1 MTTPYTIECT
11 VQFGRPGRGGAWRS
25 PDQPPAQPMPFTGR
39 IPRLARLMALALR
52 FEKLLATAVVKDFQ
66 TLARLGHVS
75 PARIS
80 QIASL
85 LHLAPDIQEALLF
98 RTRPARGRDS
108 LDLGKLLP
116 LTKVWD
122 WGKQRRMWRGLLGEE
137 VDVVASR
144 RQRGVLLAT
153 HFGNF
158 VTDDVCRTSQPA

>member
-25 PDQPPAQPMPFTGR
+25 ADQPMPFAGR

-52 FEKLLATAVVKDFQ
+52 FEKLLATGAVKDFR

-80 QIASL
+80 QIVSL

-98 RTRPARGRDS
+98 HRRPQRGRDS
-108 LDLGKLLP
+108 LGLGKVLP

-122 WGKQRRMWRGLLGEE
+122 WHKQRRMWRGLMGEE
-137 VDVVASR
+137 VDGVAPQR
-144 RQRGVLLAT
+144 KRGVVLANR
-153 HFGNF
+153 FGDF
-158 VTDDVCRTSQPA
+158 ARDRRCRAPRPA